1 MQIWYDRLYLR
12 YFSKIKTKISLVIK
26 VHFMNQYAFYDST
39 PFQRKLSLRKFKTN
53 EYQITNFTYVKA
65 VKSAPSKL
73 TSNDRVSASESD
85 LKMK

>member
-1 MQIWYDRLYLR
+1 MLSNDP
-12 YFSKIKTKISLVIK
+12 
-26 VHFMNQYAFYDST
+26 T

-53 EYQITNFTYVKA
+53 EYQITYFTYVKA
-65 VKSAPSKL
+65 IKSASSKL